1 MHIVHAASKWICG
14 KYPDGTLMVARY
26 LVCGKY
32 LDMREFVEGGVHM
45 GRS

>member
-1 MHIVHAASKWICG
+1 MDIAHAASRWICG
-14 KYPDGTLMVARY
+14 KYPDGTLIVARY

-32 LDMREFVEGGVHM
+32 LDMREFVEGEVQM

>member
-1 MHIVHAASKWICG
+1 MDIAHAASRWICG
-14 KYPDGTLMVARY
+14 KYPDGTLIVARY

-32 LDMREFVEGGVHM
+32 LDMREFVEGEVHM

>member
-1 MHIVHAASKWICG
+1 MHIVHAASRWISG
-14 KYPDGTLMVARY
+14 KYPDGTLIVARY

-32 LDMREFVEGGVHM
+32 LDMREFVEGEVHM